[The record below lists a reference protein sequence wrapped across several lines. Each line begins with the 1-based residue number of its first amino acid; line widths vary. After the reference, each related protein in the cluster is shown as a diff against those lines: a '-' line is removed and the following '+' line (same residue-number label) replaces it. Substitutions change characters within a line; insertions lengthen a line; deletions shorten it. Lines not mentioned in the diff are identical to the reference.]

1 MNINISPEDI
11 NLIRKDKLQGA
22 KSFNHKNMWNSSN
35 PKFDSPGRQGKS
47 REGSEINPG
56 IKRLEKKIRH
66 SEPREMKREERDRD
80 GSSSDLR
87 GSSSSRKLS
96 SSKSSR
102 SRSRSRDRRRRLG
115 TSPRDSRRR
124 YHRSRSRDRRSRS
137 RSRDRKRR
145 KEEPRSIKV
154 EVGKED
160 KDNLMLHFYE
170 GDQCDFEDPGDP
182 DILEILPTPVP
193 GLASRNP
200 EKDKKLKL
208 GTEREAT
215 AHPVVAP
222 SCSEE
227 TSVKVRAPVT
237 SSLEGVKPMLNINLD
252 EIPEPQFPKPVP
264 VNNKVT
270 ACSPLR
276 INPKENSSF

>member
-11 NLIRKDKLQGA
+11 NLIRKDKLQGG

-56 IKRLEKKIRH
+56 IKRLEEKIRH

-264 VNNKVT
+264 VNNKAT
-270 ACSPLR
+270 ACSPLK
-276 INPKENSSF
+276 INQKENSSF